1 MIISSL
7 VAMNGNRLIGV
18 NNDLPWKLKDDLEHF
33 KNYSMHK
40 PIVMGRNTYD
50 SIGRP
55 LPNRTNIIVSNTLS
69 EVDGCHVCKSLQEA
83 ISLAEKYTNDE
94 IILIGGA
101 RIFEEGMQ
109 IINKLVISWVDA
121 DHLEGDIFF
130 PEFSMDDWTEVT
142 NDFYNKSAVNEFA
155 FRITEYIKR

>member
-69 EVDGCHVCKSLQEA
+69 EVDDCHICKSLQEA

-130 PEFSMDDWTEVT
+130 PEFSMNEWTEVT

>member
-69 EVDGCHVCKSLQEA
+69 EVDDCHICKSLQEA

-130 PEFSMDDWTEVT
+130 PEFSMDEWTEVA
-142 NDFYNKSAVNEFA
+142 NDIYSKSEVNEFA

>member
-69 EVDGCHVCKSLQEA
+69 EVDDCHICKSLQEA

-130 PEFSMDDWTEVT
+130 PEFSMDEWTEVA
-142 NDFYNKSAVNEFA
+142 NDFYNKSEVNEFS
-155 FRITEYIKR
+155 FRITEYIRK